1 MDLQVK
7 ETLFIY
13 RGACVG
19 FLVSAMV
26 VIKSRRYLSAPGSCG
41 FSFWA
46 PGPCRFAVGPHG
58 GGPSDQPQHS
68 GPSGCL
74 PPQLQRSGQLV
85 PLSGLLRIP
94 LGLHPSH
101 PNIWSLQ
108 AVGKGHSCGALPCP
122 PARPSTLPP
131 VLSPRPRPLESHC
144 TQLTVNLRVHSIQ
157 GLWPGQPADTGKWS
171 CPSFPPTEGVQLC

>member
-46 PGPCRFAVGPHG
+46 
-58 GGPSDQPQHS
+58 

-171 CPSFPPTEGVQLC
+171 CPSFPPAEGAQLC